1 MMNDTRTLFLTL
13 IVAATLWGCGNTAS
27 FQIGAPVL
35 DSHFG
40 EAVTRAKQ
48 MQIVNPEGVD
58 VSDEGY
64 SGKAAHSAIDR
75 YESAAAKGAAPS
87 SSSTP
92 SADATA
98 KNGK

>member
-1 MMNDTRTLFLTL
+1 MTDTRTFLLTL
-13 IVAATLWGCGNTAS
+13 MVAAALWGCARTAP

-48 MQIVNPEGVD
+48 MQTINPEGVT
-58 VSDEGY
+58 VNDEGY
-64 SGKAAHSAIDR
+64 SGKAALIAIDR
-75 YESAAAKGAAPS
+75 YESSAVRSAGQSA
-87 SSSTP
+87 SSTP
-92 SADATA
+92 APDATG

>member
-1 MMNDTRTLFLTL
+1 MNDTRTLFLML
-13 IVAATLWGCGNTAS
+13 IVAAAFWGCGKTAS
-27 FQIGAPVL
+27 FQIGAPLL

-48 MQIVNPEGVD
+48 MQIINPEGVD
-58 VSDEGY
+58 VSDDGY

-75 YESAAAKGAAPS
+75 YESAAKGAAPS
-87 SSSTP
+87 ASNTP
-92 SADATA
+92 APDATP

>member
-1 MMNDTRTLFLTL
+1 MNDMRSFLIIMAT
-13 IVAATLWGCGNTAS
+13 AALWGCANTPP

-48 MQIVNPEGVD
+48 MQIINPEGVN
-58 VSDEGY
+58 VSDQSY
-64 SGKAAHSAIDR
+64 SGRAAHTAIER
-75 YESAAAKGAAPS
+75 YEAGPAKASSQSASNTS
-87 SSSTP
+87 SS
-92 SADATA
+92 DATA